1 MAIIKDLVTSVVAKL
16 ANRVDAAEGA
26 PVWIKRTIQEM
37 TESYPF
43 IELEEIGPTVQFISG
58 QAIYNKTFFTKGA
71 VKSTMFNEL
80 AVYIDY
86 PTNSKTNPMFFRE
99 LQVVSPMS
107 QIPGLPCFW
116 TQHADDLIFGL
127 NPNNPYS
134 AYARYQR
141 EHPFDLIIENTTIK
155 MPGSW
160 EELIEYG
167 AAERGAIELRML
179 DYVTMYH
186 AVLFGDPEFELSSGA
201 KGKPGLIF
209 RRLSQHDRNSSNN
222 AKQLPPQQRRYT

>member
-1 MAIIKDLVTSVVAKL
+1 MATINDLVSSVVDKL
-16 ANRVDAAEGA
+16 AGRVDAAERA
-26 PVWIKRTIQEM
+26 PKWIKRTIEEL

-43 IELEEIGPTVQFISG
+43 IELEEIGDTKTFTIGTAV
-58 QAIYNKTFFTKGA
+58 YNKTFFTKGA
-71 VKSTMFNEL
+71 VKATMFNEL

-86 PTNSKTNPMFFRE
+86 PNNSKTNPIFFRE

-107 QIPGLPCFW
+107 KIAGLPCFW
-116 TQHADDLIFGL
+116 TQHGDDLIFGL

-134 AYARYQR
+134 VYARYQR
-141 EHPFDLIIENTTIK
+141 EHPFDSCLVNTTIK
-155 MPGSW
+155 MPSSW
-160 EELIEYG
+160 EEIVEYG

-222 AKQLPPQQRRYT
+222 AKQLPPQQKRYT

>member
-1 MAIIKDLVTSVVAKL
+1 MATINDLVSSVVDKL
-16 ANRVDAAEGA
+16 AGRVDAAERA
-26 PVWIKRTIQEM
+26 PKWIKRTIEEL

-43 IELEEIGPTVQFISG
+43 IELEEIGDTKQFITG
-58 QAIYNKTFFTKGA
+58 TAIYNKTFFTKGA

-86 PTNSKTNPMFFRE
+86 PTNSKTNPVFFRE

-107 QIPGLPCFW
+107 KIAGLPCFW
-116 TQHADDLIFGL
+116 TQHGDDLIFGL

-134 AYARYQR
+134 VYARYQR
-141 EHPFDLIIENTTIK
+141 EHPFDINLTNTVIK
-155 MPGSW
+155 MPSSW
-160 EELIEYG
+160 EEIVEYG

-222 AKQLPPQQRRYT
+222 AKQMPPQVKRYT

>member
-1 MAIIKDLVTSVVAKL
+1 MATIDSLVQGVVAKL
-16 ANRVDAAEGA
+16 ANRVDAASNA
-26 PVWIKRTIQEM
+26 PFWIKRTIQEM

-43 IELEEIGPTVQFISG
+43 IELEETSGVVQFTTG
-58 QAIYNKTFFTKGA
+58 TAIYNKTFFTKGA
-71 VKSTMFNEL
+71 VKATMFSEIS
-80 AVYIDY
+80 VYIDY
-86 PTNSKTNPMFFRE
+86 PNNSKTNPIFFRE
-99 LQVVSPMS
+99 LQVVSPMT

-116 TQHADDLIFGL
+116 TQHGDDLIFGL
-127 NPNNPYS
+127 NPQNPYS
-134 AYARYQR
+134 VYARYQR
-141 EHPFDLIIENTTIK
+141 EHSFDAVLGNTIIK

-179 DYVTMYH
+179 DYVTLYH
-186 AVLFGDPEFELSSGA
+186 SILFGDPEFELSSGA

-222 AKQLPPQQRRYT
+222 AKQMPPQQKRYT